1 MSNRNSPNCNPLSDD
16 SSLPNFPFR
25 TCPSN
30 YYYYSPGIGLIAF
43 LDAIQFKRP
52 RINFIP
58 VARTSL
64 EVKPRSC
71 IARSDRK
78 KEGSR
83 TGRLKRIN
91 DACRTRQRR
100 ARPPRICVY
109 VYIYIYWKIEKK
121 KKNPIAWTQK
131 QWANKGFCTRIDIPL
146 LFFRFANRENRRF
159 YRHLVILELFLEL
172 DDEGSSIFRLK

>member
-109 VYIYIYWKIEKK
+109 VYIYIYIYSENARKRR
-121 KKNPIAWTQK
+121 NRIAGARMQC
-131 QWANKGFCTRIDIPL
+131 ANFARESEGFLHADRHSVT
-146 LFFRFANRENRRF
+146 FFSIRE
-159 YRHLVILELFLEL
+159 
-172 DDEGSSIFRLK
+172 